1 MSRRSKRVGGK
12 MRLMTRMIVAL
23 AVTVVATLA
32 LYLVFLHGN
41 RPAHDEAA
49 SARHLVSVSE

>member
-1 MSRRSKRVGGK
+1 
-12 MRLMTRMIVAL
+12 MRLVTRMIVAL